1 MTDMRTTATPLAT
14 KPTQF
19 DSTITRL
26 RGIDLFDGATP
37 SELGELARTF
47 TTSTARPGQSFDVQ
61 DTPVHWWNIIVNG
74 HAVVVRDGTPLGLL
88 GHGAS
93 WSEHSLLNQQRT
105 PISVVALS
113 PVTVLSI
120 TQAQFNALP
129 LDHPLVWAR
138 IVARSATSADRL
150 ALPVYRALVHMEQAE
165 EARRRA
171 GLTGS
176 GLGWP
181 TDTLS

>member
-1 MTDMRTTATPLAT
+1 MTDMRTPATLLAT

-19 DSTITRL
+19 DGTISRL
-26 RGIDLFDGATP
+26 RGIDLFDGSSP
-37 SELGELARTF
+37 SELGNLARSF
-47 TTSTARPGQSFDVQ
+47 TTSTARPGQSLEVQ
-61 DTPVHWWNIIVNG
+61 DTPVRWWNIIVNG

-88 GHGAS
+88 RHGAS
-93 WSEHSLLNQQRT
+93 WSEHSLLNVQRT

-120 TQAQFNALP
+120 TRSQFNALAQG
-129 LDHPLVWAR
+129 HPSVWAR

-150 ALPVYRALVHMEQAE
+150 ALPVYRALVHMEKE
-165 EARRRA
+165 EDARRRA

-181 TDTLS
+181 ADTLS